1 MPFQDTVISG
11 TQIHDHSDNALG
23 GKLVAGDTSY
33 DLSNGSIL
41 YSNGSVQLEL
51 GIGTGTDVLGIVA
64 GVPAWVSPTA
74 SVVAAGSLVMW
85 CGLYDSIPSGWLLC
99 DGSEISRATYA
110 DLFAAVGIQFGS
122 TGGGTFTL
130 PLFQSI
136 FPRSPAASTSCGATG
151 GSDTVSLTADE
162 LASHSHTANVT
173 DGGHVHGLK
182 LFSSGGS
189 NGIPTTRYG
198 NHIAT
203 VADEY
208 GTTSQTTGITVSN
221 TNTGSGDAHE
231 NKPSYLEVLFII
243 KT

>member
-11 TQIHDHSDNALG
+11 TQVHDHSDTLTG

-33 DLSNGSIL
+33 ALSSGSIL

-51 GIGTGTDVLGIVA
+51 PLGSENDVLTISSSL
-64 GVPAWVSPTA
+64 PAWVPAA
-74 SVVAAGSLVMW
+74 SQALPAGSLIQW

-99 DGSEISRATYA
+99 DGSEIDRTTYA
-110 DLFAAVGIQFGS
+110 DLFAAVGVQFGS

-130 PLFQSI
+130 PLFQNI

-151 GSDTVSLTADE
+151 GSDTVSLTESE
-162 LASHSHTANVT
+162 LASHTHTASVT
-173 DGGHVHGLK
+173 DGGHEHDIHGDGGNYGSDGVQFDK
-182 LFSSGGS
+182 QYARTSGKIFS
-189 NGIPTTRYG
+189 
-198 NHIAT
+198 A
-203 VADEY
+203 
-208 GTTSQTTGITVSN
+208 TTGITVAN
-221 TNTGSGDAHE
+221 TSTGSGTAHE

>member
-33 DLSNGSIL
+33 DLSSGSIL

-51 GIGTGTDVLGIVA
+51 GVGSENDVLTISSSL
-64 GVPAWVSPTA
+64 PAWVAPA
-74 SVVAAGSLVMW
+74 SAFSMPAGALIQW
-85 CGLYDSIPSGWLLC
+85 CGLYNAIPSGWLLC

-110 DLFAAVGIQFGS
+110 DLFAAVGTQFGS

-151 GSDTVSLTADE
+151 GSDTVPLTADE
-162 LASHSHTANVT
+162 LASQIS
-173 DGGHVHGLK
+173 
-182 LFSSGGS
+182 
-189 NGIPTTRYG
+189 IYCR
-198 NHIAT
+198 
-203 VADEY
+203 
-208 GTTSQTTGITVSN
+208 
-221 TNTGSGDAHE
+221 
-231 NKPSYLEVLFII
+231 
-243 KT
+243 